1 MAIETRDPRT
11 VGIAIFR
18 PDLLKRKDRR
28 SDWSNQEVADFY
40 RAVDILKKAGLDTEV
55 DLGLTD
61 EGDPWFVFIRPATGD
76 VIAHFAKIDGEFIAV
91 SSLNH
96 EVYKG
101 KNVRQIV
108 DRMLAS
114 HPAVIPQ
121 KSNGSRLL
129 LHPTAAIS
137 AFLAAAYIL
146 TIDGVVAKT
155 LEEVI
160 LEGASSNVEEDRGGL
175 WLLSSILKSEP
186 LKNIF
191 SDTSVSNYNVSV
203 LGAALIPH
211 DMLIQDPDHAE
222 TVEFVEKFNGIYV
235 NADIDPKAQDTDAGV
250 PSVSARDTSYG
261 AVVKEADNFENFRND
276 TGAVVL
282 NEELTNV
289 SANNMEVN
297 TDSDLGLMKTLM
309 EASTNLERTS
319 EEVFEGSGLFLNSN
333 GEIDDRIIQPTQ
345 LTQYRLVQEV
355 SLDNET
361 NSVSASFSDSS
372 QILSD
377 FFREGYFALEANTD
391 PEKNGVGI
399 TLDVTGGFQL
409 VSFEYNL
416 QDDGV
421 RLQTFTAETIFPKL
435 ELIDNQSILD
445 APKNSERHIDKT
457 SFDVLLPKDDS
468 FAPTKA
474 PILGHSFRNP
484 EKILELTTAI
494 DVVFYRGGDAEI
506 SGFELGK
513 DLLWFFLSSEELLTA
528 KNEIN
533 HKGDLVLDFAGTGTL
548 TFLGVVESMPMETVI

>member
-1 MAIETRDPRT
+1 M
-11 VGIAIFR
+11 GIAIFK
-18 PDLLKRKDRR
+18 PELLRRKDRR

-40 RAVDILKKAGLDTEV
+40 RAVDILKKAGLETEV

-91 SSLNH
+91 SSLNR

-114 HPAVIPQ
+114 HPVVIPQ
-121 KSNGSRLL
+121 KSNGSGLL

-175 WLLSSILKSEP
+175 GLLSAILKSEP

-211 DMLIQDPDHAE
+211 DMLLQDSDHAE
-222 TVEFVEKFNGIYV
+222 AVEFIEKFNGIYV
-235 NADIDPKAQDTDAGV
+235 NADIDPKTQDTDTVAQ
-250 PSVSARDTSYG
+250 SVSARDASYG
-261 AVVKEADNFENFRND
+261 AIVKEAYNFENFRDD
-276 TGAVVL
+276 TGTVVL
-282 NEELTNV
+282 NEELTNA
-289 SANNMEVN
+289 STNNMEVN
-297 TDSDLGLMKTLM
+297 TDSNLSLMKTLV
-309 EASTNLERTS
+309 EAPTNPERTS
-319 EEVFEGSGLFLNSN
+319 EEVFEGSGLFLNSD
-333 GEIDDRIIQPTQ
+333 GELGDRITQPTQ

-361 NSVSASFSDSS
+361 DSMGASFSDRSY
-372 QILSD
+372 ILSD
-377 FFREGYFALEANTD
+377 FFREGYFALETNTD

-399 TLDVTGGFQL
+399 TLDVTGEFQL
-409 VSFEYNL
+409 VSFEYNF
-416 QDDGV
+416 QGDGMQ
-421 RLQTFTAETIFPKL
+421 LQTFTAETLFPKF
-435 ELIDNQSILD
+435 ESINNQSILEV
-445 APKNSERHIDKT
+445 PKNTERHIDKT
-457 SFDVLLPKDDS
+457 SFDVLLPQEDS
-468 FAPTKA
+468 LAPTKA
-474 PILGHSFRNP
+474 PVLGHSFRNP

-528 KNEIN
+528 KSEIN
-533 HKGDLVLDFAGTGTL
+533 HKGDLVLDFADTGTL
-548 TFLGVVESMPMETVI
+548 TFLGVVESMPMETAV